1 MSRSIKKTPVC
12 KEQAS
17 RWIKRQASKAVR
29 RYPHDISFGKSY
41 RKIFSS
47 WDISDWWFYTPY
59 KKAVNEWETTHKTWR
74 KQVSFQEMTFQW
86 AKSFKRK

>member
-41 RKIFSS
+41 RKIFLLG
-47 WDISDWWFYTPY
+47 ISVIGGSTHRT
-59 KKAVNEWETTHKTWR
+59 KRQLMSGKLLTRLGVNR
-74 KQVSFQEMTFQW
+74 
-86 AKSFKRK
+86 